1 MAIKVD
7 YVARETVQNLKRN
20 FLMTSAAV
28 LTVGISLALVGGA
41 LLLKRGVDNATLQW
55 RGGVE
60 LSIFMKPE
68 ASQTESDAV
77 LRELKAMPEV
87 KRYHFVTKEEA
98 HKEFRQMFRDSPDF
112 SESLTVDQMP
122 PSYRV
127 VPYEAEQ
134 VELIGERFKD
144 RAGVEEVV
152 YAKDQIKALL
162 KVTRILQL
170 MLWAVA
176 LVLLLAAA
184 MLILNTIRMAIF
196 ARRRE
201 VAVMKLVGAT
211 NWFIRIPFMFEG
223 LFQGVAGAAA
233 AFGVVWLVRNF
244 AQNAVRNVELFRQF
258 AVSTTDVAST
268 GIFLVFVGAMV
279 GAIGSAFA
287 VTRFLDV

>member
-7 YVARETVQNLKRN
+7 YVARETLQNLKRN

-68 ASQTESDAV
+68 ASQTESYAV
-77 LRELKAMPEV
+77 ERELRAMPEV
-87 KRYHFVTKEEA
+87 KKINYVSQREA
-98 HKEFRQMFRDSPDF
+98 FAEFQQMFRDNPDF
-112 SESLTVDQMP
+112 AESLTVDQMP

-127 VPYEAEQ
+127 VPREAEQ
-134 VELIGERFKD
+134 VELIGERFNE

-162 KVTRILQL
+162 KVTRILQV

-176 LVLLLAAA
+176 LVLLLAAS

-233 AFGVVWLVRNF
+233 AFGVVWIVRNF
-244 AQNAVRNVELFRQF
+244 AQNSVRNVELFHQF
-258 AVSTTDVAST
+258 AVSTADVAST
-268 GIFLVFVGAMV
+268 GIFLIFVGAMV
-279 GAIGSAFA
+279 GAVGSAFA